1 MIVATV
7 AEREGARTGI
17 HSSYLKALARAGATP
32 LVIDPGSDPATLEPV
47 WDLADGLLL
56 AGGGDI
62 DPACYG
68 QSPTVSL
75 ESVDRQRDAVEL
87 AAVAGM
93 HARRR
98 RVLGIC
104 RGAQLLAVA
113 VGGVLTQ
120 DLPAAGLHG
129 HRVDRADRAY
139 AEARHALKV
148 ERHSLVERV
157 LDGVEEVNSEHHQAI
172 ADPGE
177 LIVTAW
183 SLDGAIEAVEGDG
196 VLGLQWHSEFEIA
209 KDDRHLRP
217 FRWLVDGQ
225 EGLTA

>member
-1 MIVATV
+1 MIAIVS
-7 AEREGARTGI
+7 ERDGARTGI
-17 HSSYLKALARAGATP
+17 HSSYLEAVARVGATP
-32 LVIDPGSDPATLEPV
+32 LMIDPASDPDRLEPV
-47 WDLADGLLL
+47 WDLVDGLLL

-68 QSPTVSL
+68 QSPTVSI

-87 AAVAGM
+87 AGIAGM
-93 HARRR
+93 RARGR

-113 VGGVLTQ
+113 AGGVLTQ

-129 HRVDRADRAY
+129 HRADRADRGY
-139 AEARHALKV
+139 AEARHRLKI
-148 ERHSLVERV
+148 ERHSLVEQV
-157 LDGVEEVNSEHHQAI
+157 LDGVDEVNSEHHQAI
-172 ADPGE
+172 ADPGD

-196 VLGLQWHSEFEIA
+196 ILGIQWHSEFEIN
-209 KDDRHLRP
+209 KDSRHLRP
-217 FRWLVDGQ
+217 FRWLVEGR
-225 EGLTA
+225 EGLIA